1 MMLEQLLRL
10 IAQGGIH
17 SYQDLAEQ
25 LSIPQPLL
33 EVGLEDL
40 ARLGYLRS
48 INDNCGDHQC
58 SACPIGHCSVTGP
71 GRLWSLTEK
80 GAQAAVRLSS

>member
-1 MMLEQLLRL
+1 MMLEQLLRS

-17 SYQDLAEQ
+17 SYQDLAQQ
-25 LSIPQPLL
+25 LSISQPML
-33 EVGLEDL
+33 EAGLEDL

-48 INDNCGDHQC
+48 LDDGCGEQC
-58 SACPIGHCSVTGP
+58 SACPVGHCSVTGP

-80 GAQAAVRLSS
+80 GGRAATRLSS